1 MNNFSQLKIKS
12 FTAFAFLFSIL
23 FMSIFLS
30 TYDIQEDAF
39 ITFRTAFN
47 LSDHGELSFNVGE
60 GHSGATSF
68 LYPYFVALIRTITG
82 ESAIISILFINSI
95 ALLIS
100 AYIFTLICIR
110 FFNISKDLFPFLLA
124 LIAISP
130 ITLLMAVRGMEA
142 VYVVL
147 LFLIGVLLINKQV
160 ENIFS
165 FIPVILLPLIR
176 PDAIAFSFILVGFAF
191 SKSSSIGFR
200 YFIASIIGFML
211 LITLNYFIFGN
222 IFPATMRAKAH
233 GVFDSTSLLKIFNN
247 EISLYFQS
255 PLFSPVSTK
264 FFSPLY
270 PVMST
275 IALIGSIFLI
285 SRISIFRKDQ
295 LFSALTIISGIW
307 LVPGAFG
314 LGGVIFPWYLWPSQ
328 FLFQGLF
335 ISCLFYICLVFFKDK
350 FIFYGVPLIFIILL
364 PLILIQ
370 FMLSLNTGYQEMGYR
385 ASVGKYLELQAKEGD
400 TLFLEPAG
408 YIPYFSKIRTID
420 EVGLASPLI
429 LTYKKKYRDNWWIN
443 FLKTEKPTFMV
454 QRDHIIDYKTYQ
466 GYQLNKEERE
476 WLNENYEIIKKF
488 EYKPEEWS
496 TSFIIKKI
504 LKLGSHSNYY
514 VLRLKNSRNKLAF

>member
-1 MNNFSQLKIKS
+1 MNNFYQLKTKVL
-12 FTAFAFLFSIL
+12 TAFAIL
-23 FMSIFLS
+23 FPILLMSIFLS
-30 TYDIQEDAF
+30 TYAIQEDAF

-47 LSDHGELSFNVGE
+47 LSDHGELSFNLGE
-60 GHSGATSF
+60 GYSGATSF
-68 LYPYFVALIRTITG
+68 IYPYFIALIRTITG
-82 ESAIISILFINSI
+82 ESAIITILVINSI

-110 FFNISKDLFPFLLA
+110 LFDISENLFPFLLV
-124 LIAISP
+124 LVAISP

-147 LFLIGVLLINKQV
+147 LFLIGILLINKQA

-191 SKSSSIGFR
+191 SKSSSIGLQ
-200 YFIASIIGFML
+200 YFIASIIGFVL

-222 IFPATMRAKAH
+222 AFPVTMRAKAY
-233 GVFDSTSLLKIFNN
+233 GIFDSISLLNIFNN

-255 PLFSPVSTK
+255 SLFSPVSTK
-264 FFSPLY
+264 FLSPLY

-275 IALIGSIFLI
+275 IALIGSMFLI
-285 SRISIFRKDQ
+285 NRIWIFQKGQ
-295 LFSALTIISGIW
+295 LFVALAIVFGIW

-314 LGGVIFPWYLWPSQ
+314 LSGVIFPWYLWPSQ

-335 ISCLFYICLVFFKDK
+335 ISCLFYICLVLFKDK
-350 FIFYGVPLIFIILL
+350 FIFYGVPLILIILL

-370 FMLSLNTGYQEMGYR
+370 YIISLNIGYQEMGYR
-385 ASVGKYLELQAKEGD
+385 ASIGKYLKLQAKEGD

-408 YIPYFSKIRTID
+408 YIPYFSEIRTID

-429 LTYKKKYRDNWWIN
+429 LKYKKTYKDNWWIN
-443 FLKTEKPTFMV
+443 FLKAEKPTFMV
-454 QRDHIIDYKTYQ
+454 QRDHIMDHKTYQ
-466 GYQLNKEERE
+466 GYQLNKEEIT
-476 WLNENYEIIKKF
+476 WFDENYEIMKKF
-488 EYKPEEWS
+488 EYKPEELS
-496 TSFIIKKI
+496 TSFIMKRI

-514 VLRLKNSRNKLAF
+514 VFRLKDSR